1 MEEKETN
8 GVREERNTTMRVMVV
23 EVASLA
29 IGFLGMMLMNVGVS
43 ELRRQMLSFVDIPT
57 LVVMM
62 IFCVPVLAA
71 SGLWNDF
78 LRAFSLGGEGKSYGI
93 AELKRTQTAVRM
105 MQRQVLYAGLM
116 NMVFAVIMLL
126 HSLDTPEQIGPYMAV
141 AFISIFYVSVIE
153 MLLLPL
159 RVEIE
164 KKLIDYM
171 EGV

>member
-1 MEEKETN
+1 MGENETN
-8 GVREERNTTMRVMVV
+8 NEREGTNTTMKVMLV
-23 EVASLA
+23 EIASLA
-29 IGFLGMMLMNVGVS
+29 IGFFCMMIMNVGLS
-43 ELRRQMLSFVDIPT
+43 ELNLRIMRFLDLPT
-57 LVVMM
+57 FIVMV
-62 IFCVPVLAA
+62 ILCFPVLAA

-78 LRAFSLGGEGKSYGI
+78 MRAFSLGRVGNTCGL

-126 HSLDTPEQIGPYMAV
+126 YSIETAEKIGPYMAV
-141 AFISIFYVSVIE
+141 AFISIFYVSIIE

-159 RVEIE
+159 RVEVE